1 MGLRGGE
8 YERSERRRE
17 GQQRGE
23 GEKQRGEGDKQRGE
37 GERIYIDKDSLICT
51 DSLTTQCFF
60 TLKNIF
66 IRK

>member
-1 MGLRGGE
+1 MGLRRGE

-23 GEKQRGEGDKQRGE
+23 GE
-37 GERIYIDKDSLICT
+37 RIYFYKDSLICT
-51 DSLTTQCFF
+51 DSLTTQHFF
-60 TLKNIF
+60 TLKNRF